1 MAETPRPAE
10 SWNLPLPT
18 LGGRQLWGDVQFFH
32 GWRIQ
37 QNVLDGHYRLLDEDD
52 VRHASGTLDDCR
64 ARLDAIRQQR
74 QLPPMRGRAVILV
87 HGIIRSSK
95 SFRAMKSALE
105 QSGFSVFGFDYPST
119 RVDIG
124 QSAGYLRSCVNSLQ
138 GIDEIHLVA
147 HSMGGLVVR
156 AMLREGTDVR
166 IRRMVMLGVPN
177 HGARL
182 ASLLQENV
190 IYRTVYGPAGQQLAE
205 DPRGLIAELPVPGF
219 EFAVIAGARGAAKPS
234 SAAPPSGG
242 DVEPT
247 SERERPK
254 IPAPAP
260 GSGNTTTTS
269 FADGFNPLIP
279 GDDDGTVSVESTK
292 LPGAADFLTVRVWH
306 SFLMSDLTVIEATV
320 RFLQSGALRATG
332 LKHPLPREPMATP
345 RPDDRAPAT

>member
-1 MAETPRPAE
+1 
-10 SWNLPLPT
+10 
-18 LGGRQLWGDVQFFH
+18 
-32 GWRIQ
+32 
-37 QNVLDGHYRLLDEDD
+37 
-52 VRHASGTLDDCR
+52 
-64 ARLDAIRQQR
+64 
-74 QLPPMRGRAVILV
+74 
-87 HGIIRSSK
+87 
-95 SFRAMKSALE
+95 
-105 QSGFSVFGFDYPST
+105 
-119 RVDIG
+119 
-124 QSAGYLRSCVNSLQ
+124 VNSLQ